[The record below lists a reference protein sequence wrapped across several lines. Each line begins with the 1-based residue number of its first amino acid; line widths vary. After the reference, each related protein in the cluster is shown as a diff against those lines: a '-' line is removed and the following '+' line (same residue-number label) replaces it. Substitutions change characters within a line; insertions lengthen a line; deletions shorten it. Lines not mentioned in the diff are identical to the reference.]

1 MSKMT
6 ALEAFKIKIVLEDVS
21 SYPLP
26 PLPNP
31 LPGSED
37 GSVFYFYLFDKLAVF
52 FIDERKVELLG
63 AA

>member
-21 SYPLP
+21 SYLFP
-26 PLPNP
+26 PWTNP

-37 GSVFYFYLFDKLAVF
+37 GSVFSFYFFDKLAVF
-52 FIDERKVELLG
+52 FTDERKVELLG

>member
-26 PLPNP
+26 SLPNP

-37 GSVFYFYLFDKLAVF
+37 GSVFYLFDKLAVF